1 MDAWQKV
8 VEIYCDFWNE
18 DLNFLKVCLD
28 NQILKYCNDDDQ
40 CCVYGT
46 EQSSASHNLGR
57 Y

>member
-28 NQILKYCNDDDQ
+28 NQILKYFNDDDQ